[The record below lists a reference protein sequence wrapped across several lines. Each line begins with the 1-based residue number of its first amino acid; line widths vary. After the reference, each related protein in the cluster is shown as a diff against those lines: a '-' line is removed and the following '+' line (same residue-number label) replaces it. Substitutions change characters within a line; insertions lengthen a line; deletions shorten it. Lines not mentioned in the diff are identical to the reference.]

1 MSSRISPGSSKDRQD
16 KNSRGMITPI
26 RISLKLFITS
36 LPSKYSRVE
45 ERSKRFEE
53 EGPAL
58 NTEAL
63 KRVFDAGAQSPH
75 TPNDEEDQPKL
86 VFKYRGAE
94 RVLSAKASSPRNPN
108 SERAGIKP
116 ALSIEAPSGS

>member
-1 MSSRISPGSSKDRQD
+1 
-16 KNSRGMITPI
+16 MITPI

-86 VFKYRGAE
+86 VFKYRGAQAGLE
-94 RVLSAKASSPRNPN
+94 RESV
-108 SERAGIKP
+108 KP
-116 ALSIEAPSGS
+116 AKPQ